1 MTAYQN
7 CEVSEVMP
15 VTLPSGVA
23 GAGYGFSIR
32 SENKRPLVTLSFGTR
47 EDAEQARAEVANAVE
62 KAWRSRRRVRRIAVR
77 GVPRFPKV
85 PLAKRRGRESFC
97 ASSRSTARRVSRR
110 GRDLG
115 FTRRR
120 QCGPCDLNRLR
131 NSLGDFVAR
140 LCGIVSCLNERE
152 NGLPTFVEDTKAKAQ
167 DQFSPR
173 DFAHCAVLVDEAR
186 HVFVS

>member
-7 CEVSEVMP
+7 CEVSEIMP

-85 PLAKRRGRESFC
+85 PLAKRRGRESS
-97 ASSRSTARRVSRR
+97 APPS
-110 GRDLG
+110 
-115 FTRRR
+115 
-120 QCGPCDLNRLR
+120 GPLR
-131 NSLGDFVAR
+131 AGLAGED
-140 LCGIVSCLNERE
+140 GI
-152 NGLPTFVEDTKAKAQ
+152 
-167 DQFSPR
+167 
-173 DFAHCAVLVDEAR
+173 
-186 HVFVS
+186 